1 MFKLQLTLIVLVA
14 ATTTTFAASDVSLR
28 VSQDV
33 LNSAS
38 SVYFDAGVLSYVG
51 ELSINHKIQTTNVFE
66 TLWPKAYEVCKNCP
80 LLFTLKATTKP
91 TATITSEG
99 AVVTVN
105 NANLIMVANDTIN
118 GNHPLLTLGINATCG
133 LNFSSVPKSA
143 GEFLTAQISILKLHT
158 LIESSQAGLF
168 PKLAIP
174 ILNVLVQGLLEDAAS
189 AFNNKFPGIPIP
201 SIPFINV
208 SNVLISTN
216 GGYLDVSL
224 DITPT
229 MPPLPPGPSPT
240 PGPSPSPDPGPSRHC
255 AKIHQ
260 DCSSHKPGSG
270 PGVTCCKGLVCKTS
284 SSGNKC
290 YPPSPA
296 PGPQCKPNGDR
307 CRTKGDC
314 DDPTG
319 PYMCCCGDNVCLGYT
334 GVVGTFCQKPSS
346 TIDSNTSTITHHQQL
361 TSRGR
366 LLLKKPNTTNV
377 DANPPGFSGPGFTAT
392 LGGPA
397 LTKIL
402 TVIVQEITHFVN
414 EQTINIPPC
423 YRDSCGIGGGKDPV
437 QLIINPDGRGHG
449 TEGDIPIRGFKIG
462 TSKIAFVEG
471 KGIQVTLGEL
481 YFDLPPTGFRIAKNI
496 GPAKPHCSGHFSGS
510 LSNMQ
515 VVETVM
521 IKDTSGKPTAT
532 ESSSWSWGQGVKFD
546 VSMTHNFCK
555 FIKNIA
561 QWFIGNINQL
571 VVDKIKDLLPPALD
585 KLMKTSLN
593 DLLQGLVLKTKIDNY
608 ASIEF
613 GLTQNP
619 SFANNALEVFL
630 SGQVVKT

>member
-1 MFKLQLTLIVLVA
+1 MFQLTLTLTLLA
-14 ATTTTFAASDVSLR
+14 AAITTTFATSDVSLR

-51 ELSINHKIQTTNVFE
+51 ELSINHKISTTNVFE

-80 LLFTLKATTKP
+80 LLFTVKATTKP

-99 AVVTVN
+99 AIVTVN
-105 NANLIMVANDTIN
+105 NANLIMVANDTTN

-158 LIESSQAGLF
+158 LVESSQAGLF

-174 ILNVLVQGLLEDAAS
+174 VLNVLVQSLLEDAAS
-189 AFNNKFPGIPIP
+189 AFNNKFPGIPVP

-216 GGYLDVSL
+216 GGYLGVSL

-229 MPPLPPGPSPT
+229 MPPLPPGPSPGPA
-240 PGPSPSPDPGPSRHC
+240 PGPSPSPDPGC

-260 DCSSHKPGSG
+260 ECSRGG
-270 PGVTCCKGLVCKTS
+270 PGVTCCKGLVCSTS
-284 SSGNKC
+284 LHGNKC
-290 YPPSPA
+290 SPPAPA
-296 PGPQCKPNGDR
+296 PGPQCKPQGDR
-307 CRTKGDC
+307 CAPKGDC
-314 DDPTG
+314 DDPPN
-319 PYMCCCGDNVCLGYT
+319 PYMCCCGDYVCTPVT
-334 GVVGTFCQKPSS
+334 GVGSFCGNPSS
-346 TIDSNTSTITHHQQL
+346 MHTTDSNTSTITHHQQL

-392 LGGPA
+392 LGGQA

-423 YRDSCGIGGGKDPV
+423 YRDWCAIDGV
-437 QLIINPDGRGHG
+437 QLIINPDGRAHG

-481 YFDLPPTGFRIAKNI
+481 YFDLPPTGFRVAKNI
-496 GPAKPHCSGHFSGS
+496 GRAKPHCSGHFSGS

-521 IKDTSGKPTAT
+521 IKDTSGTPTAT
-532 ESSSWSWGQGVKFD
+532 ESSSWSWGQGIKFD

-571 VVDKIKDLLPPALD
+571 VVNKIKDLLPPALD

>member
-1 MFKLQLTLIVLVA
+1 MLMFQLTLTLVLALLA
-14 ATTTTFAASDVSLR
+14 AAITTTFATSDVSLR

-51 ELSINHKIQTTNVFE
+51 ELSINHKISTTNVFE

-80 LLFTLKATTKP
+80 LLFTVKATTKP

-99 AVVTVN
+99 AIVTVN
-105 NANLIMVANDTIN
+105 NANLIMVANDTTN

-143 GEFLTAQISILKLHT
+143 GKFLTAQISILKLHT
-158 LIESSQAGLF
+158 LVESSQAGLF

-174 ILNVLVQGLLEDAAS
+174 VLNVLVQSLLEDAAS
-189 AFNNKFPGIPIP
+189 AFNNKFPGIPVP

-216 GGYLDVSL
+216 GGYLGVSL

-260 DCSSHKPGSG
+260 DCSSHKSGSG
-270 PGVTCCKGLVCKTS
+270 PGVTCCKGLVCETS

-296 PGPQCKPNGDR
+296 PGPHCVPDGDR
-307 CRTKGDC
+307 CATKGNC
-314 DDPTG
+314 IDPNTG
-319 PYMCCCGDNVCLGYT
+319 QYMCCCGDNVCLGYPR
-334 GVVGTFCQKPSS
+334 VVGVFCQKPSS
-346 TIDSNTSTITHHQQL
+346 TIDS
-361 TSRGR
+361 GR
-366 LLLKKPNTTNV
+366 LLLKMPNTTNV

-392 LGGPA
+392 LGGQA

-402 TVIVQEITHFVN
+402 TVIVQEITHIVN

-423 YRDSCGIGGGKDPV
+423 YRDSCAIDGV
-437 QLIINPDGRGHG
+437 QLIINPDGRGQG

-481 YFDLPPTGFRIAKNI
+481 YFDLPPTGFRVAKNI
-496 GPAKPHCSGHFSGS
+496 GRVKPHCSGHFSGS

-521 IKDTSGKPTAT
+521 MKDTSGKPTAT
-532 ESSSWSWGQGVKFD
+532 ESSSWSWGNGVKFD

-555 FIKNIA
+555 FIKDIA

-571 VVDKIKDLLPPALD
+571 VVDKVKDLLPPALD
-585 KLMKTSLN
+585 KLIKTNLN
-593 DLLQGLVLKTKIDNY
+593 DLFQGLALKTKIDNY